1 MSVRIINADVLA
13 GLSQIADESV
23 HCVVTALSE
32 VQVAYIAGLIDG
44 EGSLECQCQMQR
56 GAATPIFTLRLSF
69 TFATAE
75 PITTV
80 AGWLGMTPKQ
90 YPATSPNR
98 SPRWRLHI
106 KNRIALPL
114 LRRVLPHLILK
125 TRQAEIILAIESV
138 RAANTV
144 SRSVPI
150 GPLRRMPSGAVAQMA
165 ELHRELRS
173 LKSGKRRMVERAIP
187 L

>member
-1 MSVRIINADVLA
+1 MSVRILQGDCR
-13 GLSQIADESV
+13 D
-23 HCVVTALSE
+23 HCVVATLSE
-32 VQVAYIAGLIDG
+32 TQIAYLAGLIDG
-44 EGSLECQCQMQR
+44 EGSLECQCQMQK

-69 TFATAE
+69 TFGTSE

-80 AGWLGMTPKQ
+80 AAWLGMRPKQ

-114 LRRVLPHLILK
+114 LRRALPHLILK
-125 TRQAEIILAIESV
+125 SRQAEIILEIERV
-138 RAANTV
+138 RSANTV
-144 SRSVPI
+144 PRTVPI
-150 GPLRRMPSGAVAQMA
+150 GPLRRMPQRAVEEMSA
-165 ELHRELRS
+165 LSRELRS
-173 LKSGKRRMVERAIP
+173 LKSSKRRMVERAIA